1 MSPSAQ
7 TSVLR
12 SFRKEVNHMALDF
25 RRVAVPFNPT
35 AGAAQRENGIAVFG
49 STVRRA
55 DVALQG
61 FNIFYTNG
69 DHHILREQIDVD
81 LTSIN
86 GDSVNFAVDFTLR
99 DNSGTFDDPFGG
111 SVEVLVIADVA

>member
-1 MSPSAQ
+1 
-7 TSVLR
+7 
-12 SFRKEVNHMALDF
+12 MALDF
-25 RRVAVPFNPT
+25 RNVVVPFNPT
-35 AGAAQRENGIAVFG
+35 SGAAQRENGTAVFG

-55 DVALQG
+55 NTALKG

-69 DHHILREQIDVD
+69 DHHVLRQEIDID

-86 GDSVNFAVDFTLR
+86 GNSVNFAVDFTLR